1 MAFRQT
7 LRPVLSQIHPIP
19 VQRLLST
26 PPNPTPASS
35 SSTSS
40 SEASSSK
47 QPAIPIPTPSQ
58 SEPLP
63 SNNAVEGKK
72 PVLELPQ
79 LPRPLGV
86 ALQPSSEPKTWSDKK
101 ESYLNED
108 RQKAKR
114 KALFKEASQG
124 YFHDYNKARKAFGG
138 KLWTAPNTLIR
149 EDVGPYP
156 ERRNGEVADDD
167 SERCISLISAEG
179 V

>member
-1 MAFRQT
+1 MALRQS
-7 LRPVLSQIHPIP
+7 LRPVLSQLHPIP
-19 VQRLLST
+19 ILRLYSAS
-26 PPNPTPASS
+26 PNPNPAGPNSS
-35 SSTSS
+35 A

-47 QPAIPIPTPSQ
+47 QPTIPIPTPSQ

-86 ALQPSSEPKTWSDKK
+86 TLLPSSEPKTWSDKK

-149 EDVGPYP
+149 EDV
-156 ERRNGEVADDD
+156 
-167 SERCISLISAEG
+167 SH
-179 V
+179 